1 MQALDP
7 RREIPFLTS
16 SLCDRPRQEQVSNR
30 GPGSRAIQYMYTYQY
45 YSIGNAKEAGM
56 AATLHLS
63 SSDYSLA
70 VSIFFIGYL
79 LLEVPSNMI
88 LSRTRPSL
96 YLPGLMVSNRIC
108 RVTFY

>member
-1 MQALDP
+1 MSAAYLVRTIICGLGTDF
-7 RREIPFLTS
+7 R
-16 SLCDRPRQEQVSNR
+16 
-30 GPGSRAIQYMYTYQY
+30 
-45 YSIGNAKEAGM
+45 SIGNAKEAGM
-56 AATLHLS
+56 AEALHLS

-96 YLPGLMVSNRIC
+96 YLPGLMVRASFIIHMAIACLIIHRSFGAEWC
-108 RVTFY
+108 KCLS

>member
-1 MQALDP
+1 MADAL
-7 RREIPFLTS
+7 
-16 SLCDRPRQEQVSNR
+16 Q
-30 GPGSRAIQYMYTYQY
+30 
-45 YSIGNAKEAGM
+45 
-56 AATLHLS
+56 LS

-96 YLPGLMVSNRIC
+96 YLPGLMVGLPLHSRMDYTRILKASID
-108 RVTFY
+108 

>member
-1 MQALDP
+1 MKTDKCP
-7 RREIPFLTS
+7 RTKTWIEISKDLSIGDMTW
-16 SLCDRPRQEQVSNR
+16 R
-30 GPGSRAIQYMYTYQY
+30 SRLRRTN
-45 YSIGNAKEAGM
+45 SVGNAKEAGM
-56 AATLHLS
+56 GKDLGLS

-96 YLPGLMVSNRIC
+96 YLPALMVRLL
-108 RVTFY
+108 VP